1 MVVEELSTNVED
13 DNFNG
18 NYESVNNFITH
29 AEEGKLTI
37 GWSRK
42 LIKILQQI
50 ELKSLAELI
59 MPSKFTIISTKS
71 KFYYLLIVFNI
82 IYF

>member
-29 AEEGKLTI
+29 AEEGTLTTD
-37 GWSRK
+37 WSRK
-42 LIKILQQI
+42 LIEILQQI

-71 KFYYLLIVFNI
+71 KFYYLLIVFNN

>member
-29 AEEGKLTI
+29 AEEGKLTS

-42 LIKILQQI
+42 LIEILSQN

-59 MPSKFTIISTKS
+59 MPSKFTIISTKG
-71 KFYYLLIVFNI
+71 KFYYLLIVFNN